1 MIQVDNLF
9 KRFEDKEVLQ
19 GLSLTIEG
27 GQTMVIAGRSGCGKS
42 VLLKIIIGLT
52 KPDQGKVLVDDE
64 DIVQMPYKRLREVRR
79 KFGMVF
85 QGSALFDSMSVEENI
100 GLALRRYSD
109 QSESEVKE
117 RIRWCLEMV
126 EMGGTQ
132 ELCPAELSGGMK
144 KRVALA
150 RAVAIHPQFVL
161 YDEPTTGLDPV
172 TARAIDNLILI
183 LQHELS
189 TTSVVVTH
197 DMESAFT
204 VGDQIALLHD
214 GAIYH
219 IGTPEEFQYTNDPI
233 IRGFVDGTGEA
244 YEGKELV

>member
-1 MIQVDNLF
+1 MIQIEDLF
-9 KRFEDKEVLQ
+9 KRFEDNEVLQ
-19 GLSLTIEG
+19 GLNLTIED

-42 VLLKIIIGLT
+42 VLLKIIIGLIR
-52 KPDQGKVLVDDE
+52 PEQGRVLVDEE
-64 DIVQMPYKRLREVRR
+64 DIARMSYRRLREVRR

-85 QGSALFDSMSVEENI
+85 QGSALFDSMSVEENV
-100 GLALRRYSD
+100 GLALRRYSN

-126 EMGGTQ
+126 EMDGTQ

-172 TARAIDNLILI
+172 TARAIDNLILV

-214 GAIYH
+214 GVIYY
-219 IGTPEEFQYTNDPI
+219 IGTSEEFQYTDDPI
-233 IRGFVDGTGEA
+233 VRGFIEGSGEA
-244 YEGKELV
+244 YEGRGLA